1 MTTAERI
8 GYENRTVAQIAK
20 ARTCLDRILSSPC
33 FVQSE
38 RQQRFLKFIVAET
51 LAGHTDRLKGYA
63 IAVEVFDR
71 DVNFDPA
78 VDAIVR
84 VEAARLRAK
93 LREYYD
99 REGRTD
105 PVRFEIPK
113 GAYAIRMEWRPP
125 ETTPPLQASADARTK
140 VVGDAASIRP
150 RPIEDR
156 PSLAVLPFANMSSDS
171 EQEYFADG
179 ITDGLI
185 TELSRLPGLFVIS
198 RHSSFFY
205 KGVSKRAEQIGAEL
219 GIRYLLEGSVQRAA
233 ERVRITVQL
242 IDAASGA
249 HLWAERYDRGL
260 KDIFA
265 VQDDVTQRI
274 VTVLQVKFAAEGQA
288 RVGHAGTVNME
299 AHDCLL
305 RGLERFWVFTP
316 ESTMEASVHLARAV
330 ELDPGYAAGH
340 TWLARVLVFR
350 WIMIRDP
357 NPEALERAFD
367 HIRLAMDLDPKAPH
381 TQAVLCWVQLW
392 RRQGEAA
399 IAAGW
404 RAVALDPNN
413 ADARLFLAYAL
424 AALGR
429 GEEALHNIVMGM
441 RLNPHPSAVYYNALC
456 LSYIQL
462 EEYDL
467 AIAACKRGI
476 EVTDAFIPNHY
487 MLCLIYTLLNRDDEA
502 RVEREKLMAL
512 TGGRKPVI
520 QFIWL
525 DQELCFPMHDLSR
538 LAGLEPG
545 TSDQPMPC

>member
-1 MTTAERI
+1 MTESI
-8 GYENRTVAQIAK
+8 GNPNRTNAEIVK
-20 ARTCLDRILSSPC
+20 ARTCLERILASPC
-33 FVQSE
+33 FVQSQ
-38 RQQRFLKFIVAET
+38 RQQRFLKFIVTET
-51 LAGHTDRLKGYA
+51 LAGHPDRLKGYT

-71 DVNFDPA
+71 DVSFDPA
-78 VDAIVR
+78 IDAIVR

-105 PVRFEIPK
+105 PVRFELPK
-113 GAYAIRMEWRPP
+113 GTYAIRMEWRAP
-125 ETTPPLQASADARTK
+125 ESTLSPQESPDARAKT
-140 VVGDAASIRP
+140 VERAISTRL

-156 PSLAVLPFANMSSDS
+156 PSLAVLPFANMSSNP

-185 TELSRLPGLFVIS
+185 MELSRLPSLFVIS
-198 RHSSFFY
+198 RHSSFVY
-205 KGVSKRAEQIGAEL
+205 KGVSKRAEEIGAAL

-249 HLWAERYDRGL
+249 HLWAERYDREL

-274 VTVLQVKFAAEGQA
+274 VTVLQVKFAATEQE
-288 RVGHAGTVNME
+288 RIGHAGTVNVE

-305 RGLERFWVFTP
+305 RGLERFWLFTR
-316 ESTMEASVHLARAV
+316 ESTSEASVHVARAV

-350 WIMIRDP
+350 WIMLWDP
-357 NPEALERAFD
+357 DPYTLERAYD
-367 HIRLAMDLDPKAPH
+367 HIRLAVDLDPKAPH
-381 TQAVLCWVQLW
+381 TQAVLSWVRLW
-392 RRQGEAA
+392 RKQGEAA

-404 RAVALDPNN
+404 RAVDLDPNS
-413 ADARLFLAYAL
+413 ADTHLFLAYAL
-424 AALGR
+424 AVSAR
-429 GEEALHNIVMGM
+429 GEEALHNIVKGM

-456 LSYIQL
+456 LSYIAL
-462 EEYDL
+462 EEYEL

-476 EVTDAFIPNHY
+476 EVTDVFIPNHY
-487 MLCLIYTLLNRDDEA
+487 MLCLIYTLLGRDEEA
-502 RVEREKLMAL
+502 RLEREKLMQL
-512 TGGRKPVI
+512 TGGHKPTI
-520 QFIWL
+520 QLIWL
-525 DQELCFPMHDLSR
+525 ENDLRLRMHGLVR
-538 LAGLEPG
+538 LAGLE
-545 TSDQPMPC
+545 

>member
-1 MTTAERI
+1 MAASL
-8 GYENRTVAQIAK
+8 GNNNRTDAEIAK
-20 ARTCLDRILSSPC
+20 ARICLDRILASPC

-38 RQQRFLKFIVAET
+38 RQQRFLKFIVAES
-51 LAGHTDRLKGYA
+51 LAGHTDRLKGYT

-71 DVNFDPA
+71 DVSFDPGI
-78 VDAIVR
+78 DAIVR

-93 LREYYD
+93 LREYYE

-105 PVRFEIPK
+105 PVRFELPK
-113 GAYAIRMEWRPP
+113 GAYLIRMAWRPP
-125 ETTPPLQASADARTK
+125 EINPPPQEPPDARTQTAGHA
-140 VVGDAASIRP
+140 VSAGLQ
-150 RPIEDR
+150 PIEDR
-156 PSLAVLPFANMSSDS
+156 PSLAVLPFANISSNS

-185 TELSRLPGLFVIS
+185 AELSRLPGLFVIS
-198 RHSSFFY
+198 RHSSFVY
-205 KGVSKRAEQIGAEL
+205 KGVSKRAEEIGAEL

-249 HLWAERYDRGL
+249 HLWAERYDREL

-265 VQDDVTQRI
+265 VQDDVTQR
-274 VTVLQVKFAAEGQA
+274 VVNVLQVKFAAAEQE
-288 RVGHAGTVNME
+288 RIGHGGTVNVE

-305 RGLERFWVFTP
+305 RGLERFWIFTP
-316 ESTMEASVHLARAV
+316 ESNSEASAHLARAV

-350 WIMIRDP
+350 WIMIWDP
-357 NPEALERAFD
+357 NPKTLDRAYD
-367 HIRLAMDLDPKAPH
+367 HIRLAVDLDPKAPH

-392 RRQGEAA
+392 RKQGEAA

-413 ADARLFLAYAL
+413 ADAHLFLAYAL

-429 GEEALHNIVMGM
+429 GEEALHNIVKGM
-441 RLNPHPSAVYYNALC
+441 RLNPHPSATYHLALC
-456 LSYIQL
+456 LSYLAL
-462 EEYDL
+462 EEYEL

-476 EVTDAFIPNHY
+476 EVTDVFIANHY
-487 MLCLIYTLLNRDDEA
+487 LLCLIYTLHGREEDA
-502 RVEREKLMAL
+502 RIEREKLMEL
-512 TGGRKPVI
+512 TGGRKPVTRH
-520 QFIWL
+520 IWL
-525 DQELCFPMHDLSR
+525 DEDLRFRMDGLVR
-538 LAGLEPG
+538 LAGLE
-545 TSDQPMPC
+545 

>member
-1 MTTAERI
+1 MAASIGHQDRTDAEI
-8 GYENRTVAQIAK
+8 VK
-20 ARTCLDRILSSPC
+20 ARSCLDRILASPC

-38 RQQRFLKFIVAET
+38 RQQRFLKFIVTET
-51 LAGHTDRLKGYA
+51 LAGRTDRLKGYT

-71 DVNFDPA
+71 DVSFDPA
-78 VDAIVR
+78 IDAIVR

-105 PVRFEIPK
+105 PVRFELPK
-113 GAYAIRMEWRPP
+113 GAYVIRMEWRAP
-125 ETTPPLQASADARTK
+125 ETTLSLQESPDARAKT
-140 VVGDAASIRP
+140 VGHAMSTRL

-156 PSLAVLPFANMSSDS
+156 PSLAVLPFANMSSIPD
-171 EQEYFADG
+171 QEYFADG

-185 TELSRLPGLFVIS
+185 AELSRLPGLFVIS
-198 RHSSFFY
+198 RHSSFVY
-205 KGVSKRAEQIGAEL
+205 KGVSKRAEEIGAEL

-249 HLWAERYDRGL
+249 HLWAERYDREL

-265 VQDDVTQRI
+265 LQDDVTQRI
-274 VTVLQVKFAAEGQA
+274 VNVLQVKFAAAEQE
-288 RVGHAGTVNME
+288 RIGHGGTLNVE

-305 RGLERFWVFTP
+305 RGLERFWIFTP
-316 ESTMEASVHLARAV
+316 ESSREAAVHVARAV

-350 WIMIRDP
+350 WIMIWDP
-357 NPEALERAFD
+357 NSETLDRAYD
-367 HIRLAMDLDPKAPH
+367 HIRVAVDLDPKAPH

-392 RRQGEAA
+392 RKQGEAA

-404 RAVALDPNN
+404 RAVDLDPNN
-413 ADARLFLAYAL
+413 ADAYLFLAFAL
-424 AALGR
+424 AVSGR
-429 GEEALHNIVMGM
+429 GEEALHNIVKGM
-441 RLNPHPSAVYYNALC
+441 RLNPHPGAVYHLAMC
-456 LSYIQL
+456 LSYIAL

-476 EVTDAFIPNHY
+476 EVTDVFIPNHY
-487 MLCLIYTLLNRDDEA
+487 MLCLIYTLLGRDEEA
-502 RVEREKLMAL
+502 RVEREKLMEL
-512 TGGRKPVI
+512 TGGHKPPI

-525 DQELCFPMHDLSR
+525 ENDLRLRMHGLAR
-538 LAGLEPG
+538 LAGLE
-545 TSDQPMPC
+545 